1 MTRRIAAL
9 LVVAPVVLAA
19 CATDPDRRTLA
30 DLGAVAAD
38 LQEVQVTDGLDRAM
52 TGYRAYLEET
62 PESARTPEAMRRLAD
77 LQIEQEFGILG
88 DGSPVELPAPEPG
101 TDARVQRR
109 GGAEARVEQDIADL
123 SEPED
128 DFQQRAAGEQ
138 AVASAHAGD
147 GPALPAGEGGAIP
160 AGPREAIELY
170 KRILAA
176 YPHYPHNDQVLY
188 QKSRAYDEIGMTEDA
203 MRVMERLIAEHPD
216 SRYIDEVQFRRGE
229 YFFTRR
235 QYLEAEAAYQAV
247 TGMGKGSSF
256 YELALYKLGWTLFK
270 QDFYEEALH
279 EFIALLDYRVS
290 IGYDFDQ
297 QHEEADERRVADTF
311 RVISLSFSSLGPPE
325 VVQEYFAE
333 HGNRGYEDRIY
344 SNLGEFYFDK
354 LRYNDAAK
362 VYNAFIEQNPLHRV
376 APQFSMRVVEIYGAG
391 GFPMLVVQAKKDFA
405 NSYGLQAEYWR
416 HFDIAERPEVVS
428 FLKSNLEDLANHYHA
443 MYQDELL
450 ADEQQDNY
458 REAQQWYRSFLASF
472 PADEDTPAVH
482 YQLADLQFEEGDFG
496 PAALEYERIAY
507 DYPPHAQSAAA
518 GYAAVYAHR
527 ERQKLAVEE
536 QELARRQAVESSLR
550 FAEAFPGHEH
560 AAVVLG
566 AAADD
571 LYEMKQFERARA
583 SGHVL
588 LERYPEA
595 ELPLRRSAWIVVAH
609 SSFDLEEYEAAEL
622 AYTSVLG
629 LTEAGDKTRPDF
641 VDNLAAAIYK
651 QGELANEREDYRGAA
666 DHFLRIRAA
675 APTSGIRAAAEY
687 DAGAAL
693 MRLEDWAMAAAVLED
708 FRRSYPEHELNRE
721 ATKQIA
727 HVYREDGQVTRAAA
741 EYERISAEADD
752 PELARE
758 ALLLAGELY
767 EEAPAWDQALDVY
780 LRYVEQ
786 FPSPVDIAVET
797 RFKIATRYQQVADLA
812 GYHAQLE
819 AIVRIDAAAGDERT
833 ARTRYLAA
841 QSGLVLAEQVY
852 MRFDDVKLVQ
862 PFDRSLQ
869 EKQRRMDAALEAFD
883 KLVAYEV
890 GEVTAAATFY
900 IAEVYYG
907 FSQALLDSERPADL
921 GPDALVDYEM
931 VIEEEA
937 FPFEER
943 AIEVHE
949 KNLEL
954 LTAGVFNDWVERSLD
969 KLADLMP
976 GRYAKFEL
984 SSGFLASLDVYS
996 YREPGAPEPAAV
1008 VEEGAQAPAE
1018 AGAPGETPET
1028 ADPAEPAEP
1037 AEAAEPLGQ
1046 PAGEGQQD
1054 EAKGEVATT
1063 P

>member
-1 MTRRIAAL
+1 MTRRVAML
-9 LVVAPVVLAA
+9 LAVAPLALTA

-30 DLGAVAAD
+30 ELRSVAAD
-38 LQEVQVTDGLDRAM
+38 VQEVQVTDGLDRAM
-52 TGYRAYLEET
+52 AGYRAYLEET

-77 LQIEQEFGILG
+77 LQIERDFGILG
-88 DGSPVELPAPEPG
+88 DGTPVELPAPEPRADVSASRRSNDEAG
-101 TDARVQRR
+101 AVQ
-109 GGAEARVEQDIADL
+109 GMADL

-138 AVASAHAGD
+138 AVAATGTAD
-147 GPALPAGEGGAIP
+147 APALPAGASAGEGQP
-160 AGPREAIELY
+160 AGPSEAIELY
-170 KRILAA
+170 QRILAT
-176 YPHYPHNDQVLY
+176 YPYYPHNDQVLY
-188 QKSRAYDEIGMTEDA
+188 QMSRAYDEIGMTEDA
-203 MRVMERLIAEHPD
+203 MRVMERLIAEYPD

-247 TGMGKGSSF
+247 TAMGRGSSF

-297 QHEEADERRVADTF
+297 QNEEADERRVADTF
-311 RVISLSFSSLGPPE
+311 RVISLSFSNLGPPE

-333 HGNRGYEDRIY
+333 NGHRSFEDRIY
-344 SNLGEFYFDK
+344 GNLGEFYFDK

-362 VYNAFIEQNPLHRV
+362 VYTAFIEQNALHRV
-376 APQFSMRVVEIYGAG
+376 APQFSMRVVEIYGAA

-405 NSYGLQAEYWR
+405 NSYGLGAEYWL

-450 ADEQQDNY
+450 ADEQQENY
-458 REAQQWYRSFLASF
+458 REAQQWYRAFLASF
-472 PADEDTPAVH
+472 PGEEDTPAVH
-482 YQLADLQFEEGDFG
+482 YQLADLQFEAGDFA

-507 DYPPHAQSAAA
+507 EYPLHEQSAAA

-527 ERQKLAVEE
+527 ERQKAALEAPDQV
-536 QELARRQAVESSLR
+536 RREAVESSLR
-550 FAEAFPGHEH
+550 FAETFPGHEH
-560 AAVVLG
+560 AAMVLG

-571 LYEMKQFERARA
+571 LYEMQQFERARE
-583 SGHVL
+583 SGHAL
-588 LERYPEA
+588 LERYPDA
-595 ELPLRRSAWIVVAH
+595 GAPLRRSAWIVVAH
-609 SSFDLEEYEAAEL
+609 SSFDLEDYAAAEL
-622 AYTSVLG
+622 AYSSVLA
-629 LTEAGDKTRPDF
+629 LTGAEDETRPDF
-641 VDNLAAAIYK
+641 IDNLAAAIYK
-651 QGELANEREDYRGAA
+651 QGELANAREDYRAAA
-666 DHFLRIRAA
+666 DHFLRIRTAT
-675 APTSGIRAAAEY
+675 PTSTIRAAAEY

-693 MRLEDWAMAAAVLED
+693 IRLEDWAMAAAVLED
-708 FRRSYPEHELNRE
+708 FRREYPEHELNRE
-721 ATKQIA
+721 AGKQIA

-741 EYERISAEADD
+741 EYERVSAEADD

-767 EEAPAWDQALDVY
+767 EGAAAWDQALEVY

-786 FPSPVDIAVET
+786 FPHPIELAVET
-797 RFKIATRYQQVADLA
+797 RHKIATRYQELA
-812 GYHAQLE
+812 ELPAYHAQLE
-819 AIVRIDAAAGDERT
+819 AIVAIDAAAGEERT

-852 MRFDDVKLVQ
+852 LRFDDVKLVQ
-862 PFDRSLQ
+862 PFERSLQ
-869 EKQRRMDAALEAFD
+869 EKQRRMDAALAAFD
-883 KLVAYEV
+883 SLVAYEV
-890 GEVTAAATFY
+890 GDVTAAATFY

-921 GPDALVDYEM
+921 GPEELADYEM

-954 LTAGVFNDWVERSLD
+954 LSAGVFNGWVERSLD
-969 KLADLMP
+969 KLAALMP

-984 SSGFLASLDVYS
+984 STGFLASLDVYS
-996 YREPGAPEPAAV
+996 YRSPAAPPPDAVAEPGAPPPAAP
-1008 VEEGAQAPAE
+1008 QAPE
-1018 AGAPGETPET
+1018 ETGETGET
-1028 ADPAEPAEP
+1028 GAT
-1037 AEAAEPLGQ
+1037 
-1046 PAGEGQQD
+1046 GE
-1054 EAKGEVATT
+1054 TS

>member
-1 MTRRIAAL
+1 MMRRVAML
-9 LVVAPVVLAA
+9 LAVAPVMLTA

-30 DLGAVAAD
+30 ELRSVEAD
-38 LQEVQVTDGLDRAM
+38 LREVRVTDGLGQAM
-52 TGYRAYLEET
+52 AGYRSYLEET

-77 LQIEQEFGILG
+77 LQIERDFGILG
-88 DGSPVELPAPEPG
+88 DGAVVELPAPEPG
-101 TDARVQRR
+101 
-109 GGAEARVEQDIADL
+109 AEAPAPRRSLGAPAVPGGADL
-123 SEPED
+123 SEPEQ
-128 DFQQRAAGEQ
+128 DFERRAAGDQ

-147 GPALPAGEGGAIP
+147 APALPPGEGEAMP
-160 AGPREAIELY
+160 EGPREAIELY

-188 QKSRAYDEIGMTEDA
+188 QMSRAYDEVGMTEDA
-203 MRVMERLIAEHPD
+203 MRVMERLIAEYPG

-235 QYLEAEAAYQAV
+235 QYLEAESAYQAV
-247 TGMGKGSSF
+247 TAMGRGSSF

-279 EFIALLDYRVS
+279 EFTGLLDYRVS

-297 QHEEADERRVADTF
+297 PSGEADERRVADTF
-311 RVISLSFSSLGPPE
+311 RVISLSFSNLGPPE

-333 HGNRGYEDRIY
+333 NGNRDYEDKIY
-344 SNLGEFYFDK
+344 GNLGEFYFDK

-376 APQFSMRVVEIYGAG
+376 APRFSMRVVEIYGAG

-405 NSYGLQAEYWR
+405 NSYGLDAEYWL

-450 ADEQQDNY
+450 ADERQPNY
-458 REAQQWYRSFLASF
+458 LEAQHWYRAFLSSF
-472 PADEDTPAVH
+472 PADEDTPSIH

-507 DYPPHAQSAAA
+507 DYPLHAQSAAA

-527 ERQKLAVEE
+527 EHQKQADAA
-536 QELARRQAVESSLR
+536 QELVRRQAVESSLR
-550 FAEAFPGHEH
+550 FADAFPEHEH
-560 AAVVLG
+560 APVVLG

-571 LYEMKQFERARA
+571 LYDMGQFERARE
-583 SGHVL
+583 SGHAL
-588 LERYPEA
+588 LERYPGA
-595 ELPLRRSAWIVVAH
+595 EPSLRRSAWVVVAH
-609 SSFDLEEYEAAEL
+609 ASFDLEDYAAAEQ
-622 AYTSVLG
+622 AYASVLA
-629 LTEAGDKTRPDF
+629 LTGGDDASRPDF

-651 QGELANEREDYRGAA
+651 QGELANEREDYRAAA

-693 MRLEDWAMAAAVLED
+693 IRLEDWATAAAVLED
-708 FRRSYPEHELNRE
+708 FRREFPEHELNRE
-721 ATKQIA
+721 AGKQIA

-741 EYERISAEADD
+741 EYERVSAEAED

-767 EEAPAWDQALDVY
+767 EDAPAWDRALDVY
-780 LRYVEQ
+780 LRYVEL
-786 FPSPVDIAVET
+786 FPRPLEIAVET
-797 RFKIATRYQQVADLA
+797 RHKIARRYAETADLE

-819 AIVRIDAAAGDERT
+819 AIVRIDAEAGEERSP
-833 ARTRYLAA
+833 RMRFLAA
-841 QSGLVLAEQVY
+841 QSGLVLAEQAY
-852 MRFDDVKLVQ
+852 LRFDDVKLVQ
-862 PFDRSLQ
+862 PFERSLQ
-869 EKQRRMDAALEAFD
+869 EKQRRMDATLEAFD
-883 KLVAYEV
+883 SLVAYEV

-907 FSQALLDSERPADL
+907 FSQALLESERPADL
-921 GPDALVDYEM
+921 GPDELMDYEM

-954 LTAGVFNDWVERSLD
+954 LTAGVFNDWVERSLG
-969 KLADLMP
+969 KLAELMP

-984 SSGFLASLDVYS
+984 SSGFLASLHAYS
-996 YREPGAPEPAAV
+996 YRSPGDPARAADEAATAPEEPESEAV
-1008 VEEGAQAPAE
+1008 APPDDPENPRDKAE
-1018 AGAPGETPET
+1018 
-1028 ADPAEPAEP
+1028 
-1037 AEAAEPLGQ
+1037 
-1046 PAGEGQQD
+1046 
-1054 EAKGEVATT
+1054 GEVATT

>member
-1 MTRRIAAL
+1 MRRRVAL
-9 LVVAPVVLAA
+9 LLAIASLALTA

-30 DLGAVAAD
+30 ELRSVEAD
-38 LQEVQVTDGLDRAM
+38 VQEVQVTDGLDRAM
-52 TGYRAYLEET
+52 AGYRAYLEET

-77 LQIEQEFGILG
+77 LQIERDFGILG
-88 DGSPVELPAPEPG
+88 DGRPVELPAPEPG
-101 TDARVQRR
+101 ADAPASRR
-109 GGAEARVEQDIADL
+109 SNDTAGAVPGMADL

-138 AVASAHAGD
+138 VLAATGAAEV
-147 GPALPAGEGGAIP
+147 PALPAGAGEAQP
-160 AGPREAIELY
+160 AGPSEAIELY
-170 KRILAA
+170 QRILAT
-176 YPHYPHNDQVLY
+176 YPYYPHNDQVLY
-188 QKSRAYDEIGMTEDA
+188 QMSRAYDEIGMTEDA
-203 MRVMERLIAEHPD
+203 MRVMERLIAEYPD

-235 QYLEAEAAYQAV
+235 QYFEAEAAYQAV
-247 TGMGKGSSF
+247 TAMGRGSSF

-297 QHEEADERRVADTF
+297 QNEEADERRVADTF
-311 RVISLSFSSLGPPE
+311 RVISLSFSNHGPPE
-325 VVQEYFAE
+325 VVQEYFTANG
-333 HGNRGYEDRIY
+333 HRSFEDRIY
-344 SNLGEFYFDK
+344 GNLGEFYFDK

-362 VYNAFIEQNPLHRV
+362 VYTAFIEQNPLHRV
-376 APQFSMRVVEIYGAG
+376 APGFSMRVVEIYGAA

-405 NSYGLQAEYWR
+405 NSYGLDAEYWL

-450 ADEQQDNY
+450 ADEQEQNY
-458 REAQQWYRSFLASF
+458 REAQQWYRAFLASF
-472 PADEDTPAVH
+472 PAEQDTPAVH
-482 YQLADLQFEEGDFG
+482 YQLADLQFEAGDFG
-496 PAALEYERIAY
+496 PAAQEYERIAY
-507 DYPPHAQSAAA
+507 DYPPHEQSAAA

-527 ERQKLAVEE
+527 ERQKVALEE
-536 QELARRQAVESSLR
+536 QDLVQRQAVESSLR
-550 FAEAFPGHEH
+550 FAETFPGHEH

-571 LYEMKQFERARA
+571 LYAMQQFERARE

-588 LERYPEA
+588 LERYPDA
-595 ELPLRRSAWIVVAH
+595 PAPLRRSAWIVVAH
-609 SSFDLEEYEAAEL
+609 ASFDLEDYAAAEQ
-622 AYTSVLG
+622 AYSSVLA
-629 LTEAGDKTRPDF
+629 LTGTEDETRPDF
-641 VDNLAAAIYK
+641 IDNLAAAIYK
-651 QGELANEREDYRGAA
+651 QGELANAREDYRGAA
-666 DHFLRIRAA
+666 DHFLRIRTA

-693 MRLEDWAMAAAVLED
+693 IRLEDWAAAAAVLED
-708 FRRSYPEHELNRE
+708 FRRDYPEHELNRE
-721 ATKQIA
+721 AGKQIA
-727 HVYREDGQVTRAAA
+727 HVYREDGQATRAAA
-741 EYERISAEADD
+741 EYERVSAEADE

-767 EEAPAWDQALDVY
+767 EGAAAWDQALGVY

-786 FPSPVDIAVET
+786 FPRPLELAVET
-797 RFKIATRYQQVADLA
+797 RHKIATRYQELADLPA
-812 GYHAQLE
+812 YHAQLE
-819 AIVRIDAAAGDERT
+819 AIVQIDADADAGEERT

-841 QSGLVLAEQVY
+841 QSGLVLAEQDY
-852 MRFDDVKLVQ
+852 LRFDDVKLVQ
-862 PFDRSLQ
+862 PFERSLQ
-869 EKQRRMDAALEAFD
+869 EKQRRMDAALAAFD
-883 KLVAYEV
+883 NLVAYEV

-921 GPDALVDYEM
+921 GPDELVDYEM

-954 LTAGVFNDWVERSLD
+954 LSAGVFNGWVERSLD

-984 SSGFLASLDVYS
+984 STGFLASLEVYA
-996 YREPGAPEPAAV
+996 YRSPAAPV
-1008 VEEGAQAPAE
+1008 PEGAAE
-1018 AGAPGETPET
+1018 AGAPVPAGPTAPEGTGETSP
-1028 ADPAEPAEP
+1028 
-1037 AEAAEPLGQ
+1037 
-1046 PAGEGQQD
+1046 
-1054 EAKGEVATT
+1054 
-1063 P
+1063 